1 MPTITYRRGFLK
13 LCIAAALAS
22 TYGFATPTMAAD
34 WPEKPVTFIVPF
46 APGGPVDTA
55 ARIVTSPFTS
65 SWAHP
70 VVIDNKAGAGGIVGA
85 RLAAKARPDGYNF
98 FFSAIH
104 HAILPSLNNDLG
116 YEIGVDLVPVSGVA
130 RFPIILVAHPSLNV
144 KTVQELIELAKT
156 RPNEISYSSSGTG
169 GGTHLAGEL
178 FASQAGVKLQHVPY
192 RGSAPAVQDLV
203 GGQVQLM
210 FADATSALPFIK
222 TGQVVPL
229 GVGNKERSQLAP
241 EIPTISESGLPGYE
255 AYSWSGL
262 YAPKGTPQ
270 EIITKL
276 NADIN
281 QSLAIKEIADRM
293 NGSGSEPMIMT
304 PDEFG
309 KFTQDEVAKWRETI
323 KEANIQVQQ

>member
-1 MPTITYRRGFLK
+1 M
-13 LCIAAALAS
+13 
-22 TYGFATPTMAAD
+22 
-34 WPEKPVTFIVPF
+34 
-46 APGGPVDTA
+46 
-55 ARIVTSPFTS
+55 
-65 SWAHP
+65 
-70 VVIDNKAGAGGIVGA
+70 
-85 RLAAKARPDGYNF
+85 
-98 FFSAIH
+98 
-104 HAILPSLNNDLG
+104 
-116 YEIGVDLVPVSGVA
+116 
-130 RFPIILVAHPSLNV
+130 
-144 KTVQELIELAKT
+144 
-156 RPNEISYSSSGTG
+156 
-169 GGTHLAGEL
+169 
-178 FASQAGVKLQHVPY
+178 KLQHVPY

-222 TGQVVPL
+222 TAQVIPL

-281 QSLAIKEIADRM
+281 QSLTTKEIAERM

-304 PDEFG
+304 PEEFG
-309 KFTQDEVAKWRETI
+309 KFTQDEVIKWRETI
-323 KEANIQVQQ
+323 QKANIQVQQ

>member
-1 MPTITYRRGFLK
+1 MQTSNNRRGFLK
-13 LCIAAALAS
+13 MCVGAALAGI
-22 TYGFATPTMAAD
+22 YGFSAPAIAAE
-34 WPEKPVTFIVPF
+34 WPEQAVTFIVPF

-55 ARIVTSPFTS
+55 ARIVTMPFNTS
-65 SWAHP
+65 WKQP

-85 RLAAKARPDGYNF
+85 RLAAKAKPDGYNF

-116 YEIGVDLVPVSGVA
+116 YEIGVDLVPVAGIA

-144 KTVQELIELAKT
+144 KSVQELIDLAKEK
-156 RPNEISYSSSGTG
+156 PNTIAYSSSGTG

-178 FASQAGVKLQHVPY
+178 FAAQAGVKLQHVPY

-229 GVGNKERSQLAP
+229 GVGNKERSVLSP
-241 EIPTISESGLPGYE
+241 DIPTISESGLPGYE

-270 EIITKL
+270 EIITKV
-276 NADIN
+276 NADFN
-281 QSLAIKEIADRM
+281 QSLATKEIAEKM

-304 PDEFG
+304 PEEFG
-309 KFTQDEVAKWRETI
+309 QFTQGEIDKWRETI
-323 KEANIQVQQ
+323 QKANIQVQQ